1 MKKIVSVLLA
11 IVMTFSVT
19 PITATEVYGDV
30 IYTRSYGEQ
39 IAGEY
44 QGLSQEVY
52 EELVSHYVYE
62 NGDKG
67 NTNNKYT
74 GLAKPLSEEGSAVIV
89 KDRVPF
95 SFTANNSE
103 TIQKATNNAL
113 AAFRQDYPEV
123 YWLEGFSYLISG
135 SYDEKKKDFL
145 NLELTIKP
153 KTYKQGTE
161 DNVKTFNDAVL
172 NVKSDIEKS
181 VGVKASAAKKVKAIH
196 DYIGNNVDYNYDAAN
211 ELMTKPESTR
221 YSYAFTPFPV
231 FVKQNGEN
239 NVVCEGYAKATK
251 ILCDLFNIP
260 CALITGWG
268 VNQYGDGESHMWNAV
283 SIANKW
289 YGLDVTWDDQ
299 TANINE
305 VMTMYF
311 LVGKNSIGIDGKKTF
326 AEDHIVENVF
336 TVGGKRFVA
345 PEIEKEGY
353 KGNLEEEITTTNKP
367 TETTKKPEI
376 PTSTKPTETTK
387 EPEVTTT
394 VKPVETTK
402 KQEITT
408 TVKPV
413 ETTKKPETTTTAKPM
428 ETTRKPE
435 IPTSRKPTVHKYV
448 WKISGIKDQTYN
460 GKQITQKIKI
470 VCEGVTLIEGKDYK
484 VSYKNNTKAGKA
496 SLIIN
501 PIGKFKGTNSVST
514 SFTIK
519 KASISKASVGKIK
532 KQKYKKGKAIKPR
545 VTVKFAGKK
554 LKNGRDYK
562 LTYRNNK
569 KKGTAKIVIT
579 GKGNFAGKKTVKF
592 KIK

>member
-11 IVMTFSVT
+11 IIMTFSVT
-19 PITATEVYGDV
+19 PMTAAEVYGDV

-74 GLAKPLSEEGSAVIV
+74 GLAKPLSEEESAVV
-89 KDRVPF
+89 VEDRVPF
-95 SFTANNSE
+95 SFTANKFE
-103 TIQKATNNAL
+103 TIHKATDNAL

-123 YWLEGFSYLISG
+123 YWLEGFSYSISG

-161 DNVKTFNDAVL
+161 DNVKSFNDAVL

-211 ELMTKPESTR
+211 ELMTNPESTR

-311 LVGKNSIGIDGKKTF
+311 LVGKNSIGIDDKKTF

-367 TETTKKPEI
+367 TETTKK
-376 PTSTKPTETTK
+376 
-387 EPEVTTT
+387 
-394 VKPVETTK
+394 
-402 KQEITT
+402 QEITT

-413 ETTKKPETTTTAKPM
+413 ETTKKHETTTTAKPV
-428 ETTRKPE
+428 ETTKKPEVTTRKPE
-435 IPTSRKPTVHKYV
+435 IPTTRKPTVHKYV
-448 WKISGIKDQTYN
+448 WKISGIKNQTYN
-460 GKQITQKIKI
+460 GKQITQKLKI

-484 VSYKNNTKAGKA
+484 ISYKNNTKAGKA

-501 PIGKFKGTNSVST
+501 PIGKFKGINPVST